1 MKLTWDDIERA
12 TIEGIFI
19 VRGKSVWVGQTALDI
34 WRDHPEAVFDTVVPE
49 VGKNREATDLVL
61 AGFTLPGRQQEDVA
75 QTYLRSP
82 ASD

>member
-19 VRGKSVWVGQTALDI
+19 VRGKSVWVGQSALDV
-34 WRDHPEAVFDTVVPE
+34 WRDHPEAIFDAIAPE
-49 VGKNREATDLVL
+49 QGGDRAADLVL
-61 AGFTLPGRQQEDVA
+61 TSFDLPGEDRDDVT